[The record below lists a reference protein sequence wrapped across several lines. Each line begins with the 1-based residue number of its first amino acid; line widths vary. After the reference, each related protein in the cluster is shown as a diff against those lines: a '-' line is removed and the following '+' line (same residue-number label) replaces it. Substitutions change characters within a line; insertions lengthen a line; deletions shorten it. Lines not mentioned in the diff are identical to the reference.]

1 MHFKSLLRPAI
12 LLGATM
18 MVQGCVT
25 AGYEGQVGAMI
36 SGDQVVARREA
47 NRTVT
52 VYQTAPV
59 GLRPLGEVSARR
71 CHRSFVEDAPNEAAL
86 IDDLKLAAYAQGG
99 DAISGIKTERKNGL
113 LANCW
118 YVVEATASVW
128 GK

>member
-1 MHFKSLLRPAI
+1 MHFNSFFSVAV

-18 MVQGCVT
+18 AVQGCVT
-25 AGYEGQVGAMI
+25 AGYEGQVGTMI
-36 SGDQVVARREA
+36 SGDQIIARREA
-47 NRTVT
+47 NMSVA

-71 CHRSFVEDAPNEAAL
+71 CHRSFVEDRPDDIAL

-99 DAISGIKTERKNGL
+99 DAISGIKTEQKNGL

-118 YVVEATASVW
+118 YVVEATALVW